1 MIPGLRRLLISVLL
15 PLLVVLPAGAAP
27 KPGDP
32 TPNRPIH
39 AGILRYPAVSETQI
53 AFTYAGD
60 IWLMSKK
67 GGTATRLSSPPGE
80 ESFPRFSPDGAQ
92 LAFSGHYDGNM
103 DIYVVPVTGGVPTRV
118 THHGAS
124 DRVVSW
130 YPDGKHLLFASGMT
144 SPRNRFNQL
153 FKVPARGG
161 LPERLPVPYGEFGD
175 LSPDGRTLAYIPVS
189 VDFRT
194 WKRYR
199 GGMNP
204 DIWLFDLE
212 TFAAT
217 NLTQAVAADAAPMW
231 HGRKL
236 YFLSDRDANHR
247 ANIWVHENGA
257 LRPVTHFKDY
267 DVHFPSIGPS
277 DIVFENAGKLYLLD
291 LGSEHYRE
299 VPVQVVT
306 DQATLKPRVENV
318 GELIHDAS
326 ISPAGKRAL
335 MQARGDIFSLP
346 AEHGVIRNLTR
357 SSGVA
362 ERYPAWSPDA
372 KWIAWFSDRSGEY
385 ELTRRPAEG
394 SGEEETLTELGPGYR
409 YRPQWS
415 PDSQKM
421 VFIDQAMKIWLLDL
435 ATRHTTLVD
444 QQLWR
449 YHPELEQFRVGWSPD
464 SRWIAYSKDL
474 TNRQTAIA
482 LYDSETATSH
492 LVTSGFYE
500 DDQPVFDPDGQ
511 YLFYRTGREFKPI
524 YSDLDNTWIYANTH
538 RLAAVP
544 LRVDVPSPL
553 APRNEEE
560 ATDTKPGKDP
570 KQAGKEDAE
579 KATDPGDEEKEKDNE
594 KEEARE
600 KAPEKKPEKPKPVRI
615 DLEGFEKRAVLLP
628 TKAGRYDDLCA
639 APGKLIYRWLPRT
652 GSDSEQE
659 AVEYYD
665 LKERET
671 KRILDDADSIDLS
684 ADHKKL
690 LARKKKDFA
699 IIEVKAAQKMDKK
712 LATAKLEAEIDPPSE
727 WQQIFN
733 DTWRLERDYF
743 YDPGLHGV
751 DWPAI
756 RQRYQAILDDAATRW
771 DVSYV
776 LGELIGELNAS
787 HTYRQ
792 GGDVEKPPERGVG
805 YLGCDFI
812 LTNGAYQIQR
822 ILAGA
827 VWDIEER
834 SPLLDPGLTNIQ
846 AGIYLLAVN
855 GEPLDITR
863 DPWAAFQGTE
873 EKPVFLTINDQPSL
887 KGARDVLVKTLKN
900 EERLRYLDWV
910 ENNRRHVD
918 QASGGRI
925 AYVYVPDTGPS
936 GQTELVRQYRGQV
949 DRDGLI
955 VDERFNSGG
964 QIPDRFVE
972 LLDRPLRN
980 YWGVRDGVDWP
991 WPPVSLAGPKAM
1003 LINGW
1008 SGSGGDCFPYYF
1020 KQSRLG
1026 PLIGTRTWG
1035 GLIGMTG
1042 SPILVDGGSV
1052 TVPTFGIFSREGQW
1066 IIEGYGVEPDIE
1078 VVDDPA
1084 RMARGE
1090 DPQLD
1095 RAIAEVLKQL
1105 NSHPRQAPKKPV
1117 YPDRSGN
1124 HGP

>member
-1 MIPGLRRLLISVLL
+1 VAQ
-15 PLLVVLPAGAAP
+15 PAAAP
-27 KPGDP
+27 D
-32 TPNRPIH
+32 PNRPIH
-39 AGILRYPAVSETQI
+39 AGILRYPAVSATQI

-60 IWLMSKK
+60 IWLVPKD
-67 GGTATRLSSPPGE
+67 GGIATRLSSPPGE
-80 ESFPRFSPDGAQ
+80 ESFPRFSPDGSQ
-92 LAFSGHYDGNM
+92 LAFSGHYDGNL
-103 DIYVVPVTGGVPTRV
+103 DIYVVPVTGGVPRRV
-118 THHGAS
+118 THHGAQ
-124 DRVVSW
+124 DRLVAW
-130 YPDGKHLLFASGMT
+130 YPDGQHLLFASGMT

-175 LSPDGRTLAYIPVS
+175 IAPNGRTLAYIPVS

-199 GGMNP
+199 GGMTP

-212 TFAAT
+212 TYAAT

-231 HGRKL
+231 HGDKL
-236 YFLSDRDANHR
+236 YFLSDRDEHHR
-247 ANIWVHENGA
+247 ANLWVQEQGRV
-257 LRPVTHFKDY
+257 RPVTRFRDY
-267 DVHFPSIGPS
+267 DVHFPSIGPT

-291 LGSEHYRE
+291 LESEQYRE

-306 DQATLKPRVENV
+306 DQATLKPRIENV
-318 GELIHDAS
+318 GQLIQDAS
-326 ISPAGKRAL
+326 ISPSGKRAL
-335 MQARGDIFSLP
+335 LQARGDLFSLP
-346 AEHGVIRNLTR
+346 AEHGVVRNLTR

-362 ERYPAWSPDA
+362 DRYPAWSPDA
-372 KWIAWFSDRSGEY
+372 HWIAWFSDRSGEY
-385 ELTRRPAEG
+385 ELTRCPADDPARG
-394 SGEEETLTELGPGYR
+394 ETLTHLGPGYR

-415 PDSQKM
+415 PDSKKL
-421 VFIDQAMKIWLLDL
+421 VFIDQAMQIWLHDL
-435 ATRHTTLVD
+435 AAGRTTVID
-444 QQLWR
+444 RQLWR

-482 LYDSETATSH
+482 LYDCEAGTSH
-492 LVTSGFYE
+492 QVTAGFYE
-500 DDQPVFDPDGQ
+500 DDQPVFDPGGQ

-524 YSDLDNTWIYANTH
+524 YSDLDHTWIYANTH

-544 LRVDVPSPL
+544 LRRDVPSPL

-560 ATDTKPGKDP
+560 ATDAPDGKDQ
-570 KQAGKEDAE
+570 KTDGKEEGPEKNSDDQPDEGDSEKASEQAPEKDKAKDKDAE
-579 KATDPGDEEKEKDNE
+579 KKT
-594 KEEARE
+594 
-600 KAPEKKPEKPKPVRI
+600 EKPKPVKI
-615 DLEGFEKRAVLLP
+615 EIEGFEQRAVLLP
-628 TKAGRYDDLCA
+628 PKAGRYDDLCA
-639 APGKLIYRWLPRT
+639 APGKLIYRWQPRT

-659 AVEYYD
+659 PVEYYD

-671 KRILDDADSIDLS
+671 KRILDDAEAIELS
-684 ADHKKL
+684 ADRKKL
-690 LARKKKDFA
+690 LARKKQDYA
-699 IIEVKAAQKMDKK
+699 ILEVKAAQKMDKK
-712 LATAKLEAEIDPPSE
+712 LASAKLEAEVDPTAE
-727 WQQIFN
+727 WRQIFN
-733 DTWRLERDYF
+733 DAWRLQRDYF

-756 RQRYQAILDDAATRW
+756 RQRYQAMLDDAATRW

-805 YLGCDFI
+805 YLGCDFV
-812 LTNGAYQIQR
+812 LTNGAYRIER

-827 VWDIEER
+827 GWDIEER
-834 SPLLDPGLTNIQ
+834 SPLRDPGLTNVQ
-846 AGIYLLAVN
+846 AGLYLLAVN
-855 GEPLDITR
+855 GNLLDITR

-873 EKPVFLTINDQPSL
+873 ERPVFLTVNDQPSL
-887 KGARDVLVKTLKN
+887 ENARKILVKTLKS
-900 EERLRYLDWV
+900 EERLRYLDWI
-910 ENNRRHVD
+910 ERNRQKVA

-925 AYVYVPDTGPS
+925 GYVYVPDTGQG

-949 DRDGLI
+949 DREGLI

-972 LLDRPLRN
+972 LLDRPVRN
-980 YWGVRDGVDWP
+980 YWGVRDGADWS
-991 WPPVSLAGPKAM
+991 WPPASIDGPKAM

-1042 SPILVDGGSV
+1042 SPVLVDGGSV
-1052 TVPTFGIFSREGQW
+1052 TVPTFGIFSREGEW

-1078 VVDDPA
+1078 VVDDPG

-1095 RAIAEVLKQL
+1095 RAIAEVLRQL
-1105 NSHPRQAPKKPV
+1105 TAHPPVKPRKPA
-1117 YPDRSGN
+1117 YPDRSGAS
-1124 HGP
+1124 P